1 MKMRKLPFVAMGIL
15 MSHLIV
21 TASCIEPDAESVTQG
36 VSVYEQWSAVGKI
49 AAERSMDLIKAKAE
63 APEKQNVI
71 VVTNAGYAEVNGSS
85 TQGALDGVASVTG
98 ASRGRNTLV
107 ELQTSP
113 STTLWFAVFDKRSGY
128 CAYTQVDPDAAG
140 KISASDPKIVPGLF
154 GIESIERIDAEYIFQ
169 HPSDYEAKFDAKPF
183 GGNEF
188 RIVTIINGIAAGAP
202 AYVVRAFEFHDHY
215 CPGVTSGILLAE
227 YLKKQFPSGESGY
240 FLHSVEPW
248 CKEDAL
254 MVLLNVTPGKGSY
267 AVSYPSDEDFAARVP
282 EAKDAATIIY
292 RQNDNTGNWEGL
304 IMGFKFANPSC
315 PNTGNNI
322 IDKLCADLWYLERM
336 GNPEE
341 FVKVIRRFQLPDET
355 SPEDWAGP
363 GADPLKKLGL
373 AK

>member
-1 MKMRKLPFVAMGIL
+1 MKMIKLPFVPMGIIFSL
-15 MSHLIV
+15 LV
-21 TASCIEPDAESVTQG
+21 VAGFCIGSEAESG
-36 VSVYEQWSAVGKI
+36 ARRISVYEQWSAIGRI
-49 AAERSMDLIKAKAE
+49 AAERSVDLIKAKAA
-63 APEKQNVI
+63 APAKQNTI

-85 TQGALDGVASVTG
+85 TQGALDGVTSVTG

-113 STTLWFAVFDKRSGY
+113 SAPLWFAVYDKQSGY
-128 CAYTQVDPDAAG
+128 CAYTQVDPAAAG
-140 KISASDPKIVPGLF
+140 KISASDPKIFSGLF
-154 GIESIERIDAEYIFQ
+154 AIESIERIDADYIFQ
-169 HPSDYEAKFDAKPF
+169 HASDYKAIFDAKPF

-188 RIVTIINGIAAGAP
+188 RIVTIINDIAAGAP

-227 YLKKQFPSGESGY
+227 YLKKQFPSGKSGY
-240 FLHSVEPW
+240 FVHSVDPW

-267 AVSYPSDEDFAARVP
+267 AVSYPSDADIAARVP
-282 EAKDAATIIY
+282 EAKEAATIAY
-292 RQNDNTGNWEGL
+292 RQNDKTGKWEGL

-315 PNTGNNI
+315 PETGSNI
-322 IDKLCADLWYLERM
+322 IDKLCSDLWYLGRM
-336 GNPEE
+336 EKPED
-341 FVKVIRRFQLPDET
+341 FVKAIKSFQLPEGI

-363 GADPLKKLGL
+363 GIDPLKKLGL